1 MNALTLNFEGAS
13 VAPVV
18 ATAEAPTP
26 RSALGWMRYV
36 ERWRAPVAMAGQAAW
51 IIGIWE
57 ASSAWPTW
65 GRVGAVVAAMVVP
78 TGYMWRQSSARRRQS
93 QALSA
98 ACVALGTGELGT
110 RLGLPVVAS
119 EDVAALTDSFNTM
132 AQALELRVGEVLRAS
147 SVVQRAGDEMSMAAQ
162 TLAIRT
168 EEQSQV
174 IDQTNTAI
182 EDVLSSVRCTSDMAT
197 QVDESSRRLCEEA
210 DRSEQVVGAAVAA
223 IERIRRSTAEMS
235 QHLGI
240 IDELTF
246 QTNLLAVNAAI
257 EAARAGP
264 AGRGFAVVAGEVRAL
279 AGRTAEASKEIK
291 GMIERSNAEVELGV
305 REIGSVKD
313 AIDVI
318 GEGFRH
324 VSSQMRD
331 VSGNN
336 LAQSAAIG
344 LISQGLDQLLS
355 LTQANTQLVVE
366 SVSASE
372 QLRAGAGDLRF
383 AIDRLSDG
391 AAGDDVVAAE
401 PAGPAAAA
409 AEGIEFF

>member
-1 MNALTLNFEGAS
+1 MNTLTLLAASPGACETTPGESSKPRARRVRALVTRGCAIGAVPMQTLLAVGAWEAAAGWPMWLRVMLCAVASMVPTACAVRRSRSKAWLTDQLTQACAAMREGQLG
-13 VAPVV
+13 VRLPVPSRSGG
-18 ATAEAPTP
+18 ADSAEVVC
-26 RSALGWMRYV
+26 SFN
-36 ERWRAPVAMAGQAAW
+36 AMA
-51 IIGIWE
+51 E
-57 ASSAWPTW
+57 SLEH
-65 GRVGAVVAAMVVP
+65 RVG
-78 TGYMWRQSSARRRQS
+78 S
-93 QALSA
+93 
-98 ACVALGTGELGT
+98 
-110 RLGLPVVAS
+110 
-119 EDVAALTDSFNTM
+119 
-132 AQALELRVGEVLRAS
+132 VLRAS
-147 SVVQRAGDEMSMAAQ
+147 TVVQQAGDEMSMAAQ

-197 QVDESSRRLCEEA
+197 RVDETSRQLCDQA
-210 DRSEQVVGAAVAA
+210 DQGEQVVASAVAS
-223 IERIRRSTAEMS
+223 IERISRSTSEMS
-235 QHLGI
+235 SHLGI

-279 AGRTAEASKEIK
+279 AGRTAQASKEIK
-291 GMIERSNAEVELGV
+291 AMIERSNAAVSDGV
-305 REIGSVKD
+305 REIGSVK
-313 AIDVI
+313 ASIGVI

-324 VSSQMRD
+324 VSAQMRD

-344 LISQGLDQLLS
+344 LISQGLDQLLM

-366 SVSASE
+366 SVGASE
-372 QLRAGAGDLRF
+372 QLRGGADDLRM
-383 AIDRLSDG
+383 AIDRLREG
-391 AAGDDVVAAE
+391 ACDDAATE
-401 PAGPAAAA
+401 APGTAPLSEA

>member
-1 MNALTLNFEGAS
+1 MNALTLSLDDAP
-13 VAPVV
+13 VAPVSDDARTRRAV
-18 ATAEAPTP
+18 LAHAGRILRRLSPLAVPAQVVLGIGVWEATA
-26 RSALGWMRYV
+26 
-36 ERWRAPVAMAGQAAW
+36 
-51 IIGIWE
+51 
-57 ASSAWPTW
+57 AWPAW
-65 GRVGAVVAAMVVP
+65 WRLGATALTLLVPMACAVRRHVASRHQQQGV
-78 TGYMWRQSSARRRQS
+78 
-93 QALSA
+93 SA
-98 ACVALGTGELGT
+98 AFAALAAGELSV
-110 RLGLPVVAS
+110 RLPAS
-119 EDVAALTDSFNTM
+119 ASGGGAEFADMTHAFNAL
-132 AQALELRVGEVLRAS
+132 AQALEQRVGEVLRAS

-182 EDVLSSVRCTSDMAT
+182 EDVLASVRCTSDMAT
-197 QVDESSRRLCEEA
+197 QVDESSRRLCDEA
-210 DRSEQVVGAAVAA
+210 DRSEQVVAAAVAA
-223 IERIRRSTAEMS
+223 IERICRSTAEMS

-240 IDELTF
+240 IDDLTF

-279 AGRTAEASKEIK
+279 AGRTAEASREIK
-291 GMIERSNAEVELGV
+291 AMIERSNQEVSAGV

-313 AIDVI
+313 AIGVI
-318 GEGFRH
+318 GQGFRH
-324 VSSQMRD
+324 VSVQMRD

-336 LAQSAAIG
+336 LAQSAAVG

-372 QLRAGAGDLRF
+372 QLRAGADDLRS

-391 AAGDDVVAAE
+391 SGSNDETVAC

>member
-1 MNALTLNFEGAS
+1 MNAFTLSFEGAP
-13 VAPVV
+13 VAPVSDDAPRRRAV
-18 ATAEAPTP
+18 LPRAGGILRWLTLLAVPAQVVLGIGAWEATAAWATGWRLGATALTVVLPIAFAV
-26 RSALGWMRYV
+26 RRQVALRRQQQGMSAAFAALAAGELSVRLPARAHGGGV
-36 ERWRAPVAMAGQAAW
+36 EFEEMTRAFNAMALALQQ
-51 IIGIWE
+51 
-57 ASSAWPTW
+57 
-65 GRVGAVVAAMVVP
+65 RV
-78 TGYMWRQSSARRRQS
+78 
-93 QALSA
+93 
-98 ACVALGTGELGT
+98 
-110 RLGLPVVAS
+110 
-119 EDVAALTDSFNTM
+119 D
-132 AQALELRVGEVLRAS
+132 EVLRAS
-147 SVVQRAGDEMSMAAQ
+147 SVVQRAGGELSMAAQ

-182 EDVLSSVRCTSDMAT
+182 EDVLASVRCTSDMAT
-197 QVDESSRRLCEEA
+197 QVDESSRRLCDEA
-210 DRSEQVVGAAVAA
+210 DRSEQVVAAAVAA
-223 IERIRRSTAEMS
+223 IERICRSTAEMS

-240 IDELTF
+240 IDDLTF

-279 AGRTAEASKEIK
+279 AGRTAEASREIK
-291 GMIERSNAEVELGV
+291 AMIERSNQEVSSGAQ
-305 REIGSVKD
+305 EIGSVKD
-313 AIDVI
+313 AIGVI
-318 GEGFRH
+318 GKGFRH
-324 VSSQMRD
+324 VSVQMRD

-336 LAQSAAIG
+336 LAQSAAVG
-344 LISQGLDQLLS
+344 LISQGLDQLLA

-372 QLRAGAGDLRF
+372 QLRAGADDLRS

-391 AAGDDVVAAE
+391 GGSDGETAVC

>member
-1 MNALTLNFEGAS
+1 MNAVTLSFEGTS
-13 VAPVV
+13 VAPVADAIPTCRTV
-18 ATAEAPTP
+18 PPLAGAILRWCATLAVPIQLLLGIGVWEAAAAWPGWLRLGATAL
-26 RSALGWMRYV
+26 ALLVPMAY
-36 ERWRAPVAMAGQAAW
+36 AM
-51 IIGIWE
+51 
-57 ASSAWPTW
+57 
-65 GRVGAVVAAMVVP
+65 
-78 TGYMWRQSSARRRQS
+78 RRQMAWRD
-93 QALSA
+93 QQQGLSA
-98 ACVALGTGELGT
+98 AFAALAAGELT
-110 RLGLPVVAS
+110 VRLPAS
-119 EDVAALTDSFNTM
+119 ASGGGAEFARLTQAFNAM
-132 AQALELRVGEVLRAS
+132 AQALEQRVGEVLRAS
-147 SVVQRAGDEMSMAAQ
+147 SVVQCAGDEMSMAAQ

-182 EDVLSSVRCTSDMAT
+182 EDVLASVRCTSDMAT
-197 QVDESSRRLCEEA
+197 QVDESSRRLCDEA
-210 DRSEQVVGAAVAA
+210 DRSEQVVAAAVAA
-223 IERIRRSTAEMS
+223 IERICRSTAEMS

-240 IDELTF
+240 IDDLTF

-279 AGRTAEASKEIK
+279 AGRTAEASREIK
-291 GMIERSNAEVELGV
+291 AMIERSNQEVSAGA

-313 AIDVI
+313 AIGII

-324 VSSQMRD
+324 VSVQMRD

-336 LAQSAAIG
+336 LAQSAAVG

-355 LTQANTQLVVE
+355 LTQANTQLVVA

-372 QLRAGAGDLRF
+372 QLRAGADDLRS
-383 AIDRLSDG
+383 AIDRLSDAG
-391 AAGDDVVAAE
+391 GSDGETAASLV
-401 PAGPAAAA
+401 GPAAAA